1 MEYNFDTIIDRKGT
15 NSLKW
20 EPDKLKEFF
29 GEEDMLPLW
38 VADMDFKTP
47 QPIID
52 TIVERAKHGIYG
64 YSVRLDEYYD
74 SVINWQK
81 KRHNWNIEK
90 DSIVYT
96 PGIVPAINYIIQA
109 FCSTGDKV
117 IIQTPVYYP
126 FKKSIINNGCKVVDN
141 PLTYDGKK
149 YNIDFEDFEEK
160 AKDEEVKIFI
170 LCSPHNPVGRVWT
183 KEELEKIGKIC
194 IENNVLVV
202 SDEIHN
208 DLILGNNEHIVF
220 ANISE
225 EFAHNSIICTAP
237 SKTFNIPGLE
247 TSHIIIKNKEI
258 RDKYKHILIKN
269 SISGHNPMS
278 IAALKAAYN
287 EGEDWLEQLLLYL
300 EENLNFME
308 NYLINNMKE
317 VRLIR
322 PQATYLAWLD
332 FRLIEKDNKKL
343 EDLIFHKAKVALDSG
358 NWFGDN
364 GSGFMRVNFA
374 CPRAILKEALD
385 RICSAINNRT
395 LQ

>member
-1 MEYNFDTIIDRKGT
+1 MKYNFDTIIDRNGT

-20 EPDKLKEFF
+20 EPEKLKEHF
-29 GEEDMLPLW
+29 GGEDMLPLW

-52 TIVERAKHGIYG
+52 TIVERAQHGIYG
-64 YSVRLDEYYD
+64 YSVRLDAYYD

-81 KRHNWNIEK
+81 KRHNWNIDK

-141 PLTYDGKK
+141 PLIYDGKK
-149 YNIDFEDFEEK
+149 YNIDFKDFEEK

-194 IENNVLVV
+194 IENDVLVV

-208 DLILGNNEHIVF
+208 DLILGNNEHTVF
-220 ANISE
+220 ANICE
-225 EFAHNSIICTAP
+225 DFAQNSIICTAP

-247 TSHIIIKNKEI
+247 TSHIIIRNKEI

-300 EENLNFME
+300 EDNLNFME
-308 NYLINNMKE
+308 NYLKNNMKE
-317 VRLIR
+317 IRLIR

-343 EDLIFHKAKVALDSG
+343 EDLIFRQAKVALDSG

-374 CPRAILKEALD
+374 CPRAILNEALD
-385 RICSAINNRT
+385 RICSAINDKT
-395 LQ
+395 L